1 MIFCKVYQ
9 RRNRITNFSLIL
21 KKIGISTLN
30 FQIILQKSHGELFDC
45 PINMGKLSTY
55 DFGKSHGEWFDCPIN
70 MGKLSTYDS
79 FKIIRG
85 LMEIRW
91 LNVYVTISLYTTENQ
106 TCKKLWDSLFE

>member
-1 MIFCKVYQ
+1 MLCYFTNYA
-9 RRNRITNFSLIL
+9 RNRITNFSLML
-21 KKIGISTLN
+21 KKKIGISTLN

-79 FKIIRG
+79 FKIIR
-85 LMEIRW
+85 RS
-91 LNVYVTISLYTTENQ
+91 NRNQ
-106 TCKKLWDSLFE
+106 MVKCICNDKLIYH